1 MESSAKR
8 PLPAAHDEAPSIV
21 SDHPFA
27 PKGEWFTLCGY
38 YYPGT
43 TNRCNLAESAHYET
57 TRAPARD
64 ANPEE

>member
-21 SDHPFA
+21 SDHPFV
-27 PKGEWFTLCGY
+27 PKGEWFTLCGHN
-38 YYPGT
+38 G
-43 TNRCNLAESAHYET
+43 CNLAESAHYET
-57 TRAPARD
+57 TRAPVRD